1 MDGMSAQYMRAGK
14 MGGGAC
20 RVHGGELSLVD
31 ELAIFSDATDGLLG

>member
-1 MDGMSAQYMRAGK
+1 MDGMGAQYMRAGE

-20 RVHGGELSLVD
+20 RVHGGELSVVA